1 MELYLSLTVRLW
13 SCEPIILAL
22 PLNRW
27 WSRPSP
33 RLQPVRGRGELD
45 ATDLGN
51 AFDCT
56 RVCVNLQ
63 PYDTCNEDI
72 FIYSFVHYN
81 SLSLS
86 FLFCMS
92 PCPLPV
98 HFVAAVPLSEEDFE
112 KLPAS
117 TVPEMQRSNL
127 APVILQL
134 KALGIDNVLRF
145 SFLSVSGSLCILRV
159 AVMCSPTVKGIVV
172 YVFIRTRNVPKMC
185 IATIKWMQFV
195 FLKMSLPPKSAN
207 YHSIV
212 SFRVNI
218 VLKIAFIFYYDLLAS
233 SSSDY
238 GSGTGASLR
247 SGR

>member
-63 PYDTCNEDI
+63 SYDTRNERI
-72 FIYSFVHYN
+72 FIYIFVHYN

-86 FLFCMS
+86 FLVCMS
-92 PCPLPV
+92 PCPLYRCCS
-98 HFVAAVPLSEEDFE
+98 FVRGGLWETAGFHCARDAALQFGPCHPAAQSVGHWQRAAV
-112 KLPAS
+112 
-117 TVPEMQRSNL
+117 
-127 APVILQL
+127 QL
-134 KALGIDNVLRF
+134 
-145 SFLSVSGSLCILRV
+145 SLCEWL
-159 AVMCSPTVKGIVV
+159 ALNPQSSCD
-172 YVFIRTRNVPKMC
+172 VFTHCERNR
-185 IATIKWMQFV
+185 
-195 FLKMSLPPKSAN
+195 SL
-207 YHSIV
+207 Y
-212 SFRVNI
+212 
-218 VLKIAFIFYYDLLAS
+218 FY
-233 SSSDY
+233 
-238 GSGTGASLR
+238 
-247 SGR
+247 